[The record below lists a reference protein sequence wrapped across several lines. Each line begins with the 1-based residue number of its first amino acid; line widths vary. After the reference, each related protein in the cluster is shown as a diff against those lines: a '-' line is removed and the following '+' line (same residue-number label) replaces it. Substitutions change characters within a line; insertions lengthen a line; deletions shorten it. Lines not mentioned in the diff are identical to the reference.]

1 MVCQESGITPGIS
14 GTIEI
19 MKLHI
24 PKLKKSD
31 KSDSYLVALD
41 IGTEF
46 VKALIGQVVDKTNEK
61 TGKTEQFVEILGVG
75 KKRQRL
81 TDMAGGAVT
90 DIAGV
95 VDNCDAALRKAEE
108 QAGVVARNAVLGIAG
123 ELVKGGTTSVSYR
136 RSKPDVRIDMAELQD
151 IISRIQKQ
159 ALESVRKQLRWET
172 GSDDMEVKLVNAAVV
187 DVKIDGYRVTNP
199 IGFQGKD
206 VTIQVFNA
214 FAPMVHLGALQTVAS
229 DLDLNCINIA
239 AEPFAVAK
247 SVGADDSTEFSAI
260 FIDIGGGTSD
270 IAVVNNGGVQG
281 TQMFAIG
288 GRSFTKRIASTLG
301 VNFDEA
307 EEIKLKYSAGD
318 LDEKRSK
325 AVREALESDVEV
337 WLSGV
342 ELGLAE
348 FDQLDH
354 LPPRI
359 LLCGGGSALPEI
371 KKALNGS
378 EWYKN
383 SAFARKPT
391 IDFVSPKEV
400 NRVIDSTGKLNSPQD
415 ITPMGLA
422 NLGLDI
428 IGSQTLGE
436 NILQRLSR
444 TLSV

>member
-1 MVCQESGITPGIS
+1 
-14 GTIEI
+14 
-19 MKLHI
+19 MKLKI
-24 PKLKKSD
+24 PKIKKAEKNQYIVS
-31 KSDSYLVALD
+31 LD
-41 IGTEF
+41 IGTEY
-46 VKALIGQVVDKTNEK
+46 VKALIGEVIEKESDK
-61 TGKTEQFVEILGVG
+61 TGKTEQIVEIIGVG
-75 KKRQRL
+75 KKRQKL

-108 QAGVVARNAVLGIAG
+108 QAGVVAKDAILGIAG
-123 ELVKGGTTSVSYR
+123 ELVKGGTSSISYR
-136 RSKPDVRIDMAELQD
+136 RSKPDVRIDMSELQD

-159 ALESVRKQLRWET
+159 ALSNVKKQLRWET
-172 GSDDMEVKLVNAAVV
+172 GSEDLEVKLVNAAVV

-214 FAPMVHLGALQTVAS
+214 FAPMVHLGALQTIAS

-288 GRSFTKRIASTLG
+288 GRSFTKRISTSLG
-301 VNFDEA
+301 IGFDEA

-318 LDEKRSK
+318 LDEKREK
-325 AVREALESDVEV
+325 AVKEALAGDIDV

-342 ELGLAE
+342 ELALSE

-371 KKALNGS
+371 KKALNK
-378 EWYKN
+378 EDWHKN
-383 SAFARKPT
+383 SAFARKPS

-400 NRVIDSTGKLNSPQD
+400 NRVKDVTGKLNSPQD

-428 IGSQTLGE
+428 IGSQSLGE

>member
-1 MVCQESGITPGIS
+1 
-14 GTIEI
+14 
-19 MKLHI
+19 MKLKL
-24 PKLKKSD
+24 PKLKKSEGPQYIV
-31 KSDSYLVALD
+31 SLD

-46 VKALIGQVVDKTNEK
+46 VKALIGEVINKTSEK
-61 TGKTEQFVEILGVG
+61 TGKTIQYVKIIGTG

-81 TDMAGGAVT
+81 SDMANGAVT

-95 VDNCDAALRKAEE
+95 VDNCDAALRKAEQE
-108 QAGVVARNAVLGIAG
+108 AGVVAKDAILGIAG
-123 ELVKGGTTSVSYR
+123 ELVKGGTSSVSYR
-136 RSKPDVRIDMAELQD
+136 RTKPEVRIDMGELQD
-151 IISRIQKQ
+151 IIGRIQKQ
-159 ALESVRKQLRWET
+159 ALDTVRKQLRWET
-172 GSDDMEVKLVNAAVV
+172 GSDEMEVKLVNAAVV

-214 FAPMVHLGALQTVAS
+214 FAPMVHLGALQTIAS

-288 GRSFTKRIASTLG
+288 GRSFTKRIASTLS
-301 VNFDEA
+301 VSFDEA
-307 EEIKLKYSAGD
+307 EAIKLKYSAND
-318 LDEKRSK
+318 LDDKRHK
-325 AVREALESDVEV
+325 AVAEALKSDIEV
-337 WLSGV
+337 WLSGI

-371 KKALNGS
+371 KKALTDGD
-378 EWYKN
+378 WYKS

-391 IDFVSPKEV
+391 IDFVSPEDV
-400 NRVIDSTGKLNSPQD
+400 NRVRDSTGKLNSPQD

>member
-1 MVCQESGITPGIS
+1 
-14 GTIEI
+14 
-19 MKLHI
+19 MKLKL
-24 PKLKKSD
+24 PKFKKES
-31 KSDSYLVALD
+31 SQQYIVALD

-46 VKALIGQVVDKTNEK
+46 VKALIGEIKNKTNK
-61 TGKTEQFVEILGVG
+61 DTGKTEQFVEIIGAG
-75 KKRQRL
+75 RKRQRL
-81 TDMAGGAVT
+81 TDMANGAVT

-108 QAGVVARNAVLGIAG
+108 QAGVVAKDAVLGIAG

-136 RSKPDVRIDMAELQD
+136 RSKPEVRIDMTELQD

-159 ALESVRKQLRWET
+159 ALNSVRKQLRWET
-172 GSDDMEVKLVNAAVV
+172 GSDDMDVKLVNAAVV

-288 GRSFTKRIASTLG
+288 GRSFTKRIASSLG
-301 VNFDEA
+301 VGFD
-307 EEIKLKYSAGD
+307 
-318 LDEKRSK
+318 
-325 AVREALESDVEV
+325 
-337 WLSGV
+337 
-342 ELGLAE
+342 
-348 FDQLDH
+348 
-354 LPPRI
+354 
-359 LLCGGGSALPEI
+359 
-371 KKALNGS
+371 
-378 EWYKN
+378 
-383 SAFARKPT
+383 
-391 IDFVSPKEV
+391 
-400 NRVIDSTGKLNSPQD
+400 
-415 ITPMGLA
+415 
-422 NLGLDI
+422 
-428 IGSQTLGE
+428 
-436 NILQRLSR
+436 
-444 TLSV
+444 

>member
-1 MVCQESGITPGIS
+1 
-14 GTIEI
+14 
-19 MKLHI
+19 MKLKL
-24 PKLKKSD
+24 PKLKKSEGPQYIV
-31 KSDSYLVALD
+31 SLD

-46 VKALIGQVVDKTNEK
+46 VKALIGEVINKTSEK
-61 TGKTEQFVEILGVG
+61 TGKTIQYVKIIGTG

-81 TDMAGGAVT
+81 SDMANGAVT

-95 VDNCDAALRKAEE
+95 VDNCDAALRKAEQE
-108 QAGVVARNAVLGIAG
+108 AGVVAKDAILGIAG
-123 ELVKGGTTSVSYR
+123 ELVKGGTSSVSYR
-136 RSKPDVRIDMAELQD
+136 RTKPEVRIDMGELQD
-151 IISRIQKQ
+151 IIGRIQKQ
-159 ALESVRKQLRWET
+159 ALDTVRKQLRWET
-172 GSDDMEVKLVNAAVV
+172 GSDEMEVKLVNAAVV

-214 FAPMVHLGALQTVAS
+214 FAPMVHLGALQTIAS

-288 GRSFTKRIASTLG
+288 GRSFTKRIASTLS
-301 VNFDEA
+301 VSFDEA
-307 EEIKLKYSAGD
+307 EAIKLKYSAND
-318 LDEKRSK
+318 LDDKRHK
-325 AVREALESDVEV
+325 AVAEALKSDIEV
-337 WLSGV
+337 WLSGI

-371 KKALNGS
+371 KKALTDGD
-378 EWYKN
+378 WYKS

-391 IDFVSPKEV
+391 VDFVSPEDV
-400 NRVIDSTGKLNSPQD
+400 NRVRDSTGKLNSPQD